1 MENSFGSRLK
11 HAWNA
16 FFNRDPT
23 PARLNEGYAYSYRPD
38 RPRLTKG
45 NERSIVNAIYNRI
58 AIDVSALNIKHCKL
72 DENDRYVQDMDSKLN
87 RCLTLEANLDQTGR
101 AFIQDVVMSMLDEGC
116 VAIIP
121 VDTDINPNTS
131 GAYDIL
137 TMRTGKILEWMPTTI
152 KVRVYNE
159 KTGTKEDIVVPKK
172 MAAIVENPLYS
183 VMNEP
188 NSTMQRLIRKLNL
201 LDTIDEQ
208 SGAGK
213 LDLIIQL
220 PYIIKTDARRQQ
232 AEQRRKDIEMQLA
245 GSKYGIA
252 YTDGT
257 ERITQLNRPV
267 ENNLM
272 KQIEFLTSMLYSQL
286 GITQSILD
294 GTADEKTMLN
304 YNNRTIEPIVSA
316 IVDEMKRKFLTKT
329 AITQGQSIEFFT
341 EPFELVPLSNMANIA
356 DAFIRNEILSS
367 NEIRGIIG
375 MKPSSDPK
383 ADELINPNMPHDDPV
398 MPEDPS
404 VTAENEEMVAEEE
417 TTVAEEDTEVG
428 DRILNDINAA
438 QEIFDTLD
446 DEQKAAAYTIM
457 KYYINSG
464 GEEDEELDG

>member
-1 MENSFGSRLK
+1 MEKTFGSRLK

-23 PARLNEGYAYSYRPD
+23 PVKWNEGSIYSYRPD

-58 AIDVSALNIKHCKL
+58 ALDVSSLDIKHCRL
-72 DENDRYVQDMDSKLN
+72 DNNQRYIEDMNSRLN
-87 RCLTLEANLDQTGR
+87 RCLTLETNLDQTGR

-121 VDTDINPNTS
+121 VDTETNPTVS
-131 GAYDIL
+131 GSYDIL
-137 TMRTGKILEWMPTTI
+137 TMRTGKILEWRPTTI

-159 KTGTKEDIVVPKK
+159 QTGNKEDIVVPKK
-172 MAAIVENPLYS
+172 MAAIIENPLYS
-183 VMNEP
+183 VINEP

-201 LDTIDEQ
+201 LDSIDEQ
-208 SGAGK
+208 SGSGK

-220 PYIIKTDARRQQ
+220 PYIIKTDARRRQ
-232 AEQRRKDIEMQLA
+232 AEERRKDIEMQLS

-304 YNNRTIEPIVSA
+304 YNNRTVEPIISA
-316 IVDEMKRKFLTKT
+316 IVNEMKRKCLTKT
-329 AITQGQSIEFFT
+329 AMTQGQSIKYFT
-341 EPFELVPLSNMANIA
+341 DPFRLVPITNMADIA
-356 DAFIRNEILSS
+356 DKFTRNEIMSS
-367 NEIRGIIG
+367 NEIRGKIG
-375 MKPSSDPK
+375 MKPSNDPK
-383 ADELINPNMPHDDPV
+383 ADQLLNKNISQPTETNPTTQEGESSKN
-398 MPEDPS
+398 
-404 VTAENEEMVAEEE
+404 ENSDVVSEE
-417 TTVAEEDTEVG
+417 TIKGGNNQNGEV
-428 DRILNDINAA
+428 
-438 QEIFDTLD
+438 
-446 DEQKAAAYTIM
+446 
-457 KYYINSG
+457 
-464 GEEDEELDG
+464 

>member
-1 MENSFGSRLK
+1 MEKSFGSRLK

-23 PARLNEGYAYSYRPD
+23 PVKWNDGSVYSYRPD

-58 AIDVSALNIKHCKL
+58 ALDVSALDIKHCRM
-72 DENDRYVQDMDSKLN
+72 DENKRYIEDMDSKLN

-101 AFIQDVVMSMLDEGC
+101 AFFQDVVMSMLDEGS

-121 VDTDINPNTS
+121 VDTEYDPNVTGS
-131 GAYDIL
+131 YDIL
-137 TMRTGKILEWMPTTI
+137 TMRTGKILEWRATTI

-159 KTGTKEDIVVPKK
+159 RTGEKEDIVVPKK
-172 MAAIVENPLYS
+172 NAAIIENPLYS
-183 VMNEP
+183 VINEP

-208 SGAGK
+208 SGSGK

-220 PYIIKTDARRQQ
+220 PYIIKTEARRQQ
-232 AEQRRKDIEMQLA
+232 AEARRKDIEMQLS

-304 YNNRTIEPIVSA
+304 YNNRTIEPMISA

-329 AITQGQSIEFFT
+329 AITQGQSIEYFT
-341 EPFELVPLSNMANIA
+341 DPFKLVPVNNIA
-356 DAFIRNEILSS
+356 DIADKFTRNEILSS
-367 NEIRGIIG
+367 NEVRGILG
-375 MKPSSDPK
+375 MKPSKDPK
-383 ADELINPNMPHDDPV
+383 ADQLLNKNISQPTDTSKTSSN
-398 MPEDPS
+398 
-404 VTAENEEMVAEEE
+404 ENN
-417 TTVAEEDTEVG
+417 TPITE
-428 DRILNDINAA
+428 
-438 QEIFDTLD
+438 
-446 DEQKAAAYTIM
+446 
-457 KYYINSG
+457 G
-464 GEEDEELDG
+464 GESQNGEV